1 MMTMARSA
9 LPVVM
14 RHRRLMLL
22 AGLLV
27 LPFQPLDAQNLRG
40 SRASMDLQE
49 RQALAHSFTY
59 LENAVQVRRFVANG
73 FLVPIRGN
81 ANYDIHGVSF
91 PYGRPEVQ
99 LFVERLSSQYRGACG
114 EKLVVTSLTRPQNR
128 QPRNASARSVH
139 PTGMAID
146 LRVPSNTRCRS
157 WLEKVLVSLEGNGV
171 IEATRENRPPHYHI
185 AVFPQ
190 PYARDVSGRGVETTL
205 PATRMA
211 SAREESLEAPATA
224 APAVT
229 SAGSANAV
237 RVVADVADYRVRRG
251 DSLWAI
257 ARAHGTTV
265 DRIVSTNELS
275 GKRIYA
281 GQVIRVPVADR

>member
-9 LPVVM
+9 LPVVL

-49 RQALAHSFTY
+49 RQALAHNFTY
-59 LENAVQVRRFVANG
+59 LENADQVRRFVANG

-99 LFVERLSSQYRGACG
+99 LFVERLSSQYRSACG

-190 PYARDVSGRGVETTL
+190 PYSRYVSGRGAETSL

-211 SAREESLEAPATA
+211 SAREESVEAPAPA
-224 APAVT
+224 AS
-229 SAGSANAV
+229 SASSNAV

-265 DRIVSTNELS
+265 DRIVSTNELR